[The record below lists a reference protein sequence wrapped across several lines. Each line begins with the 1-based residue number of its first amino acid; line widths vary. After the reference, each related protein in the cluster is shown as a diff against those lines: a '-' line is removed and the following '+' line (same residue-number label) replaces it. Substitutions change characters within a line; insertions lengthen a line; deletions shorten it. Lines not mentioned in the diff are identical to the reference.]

1 MHTATT
7 PRARWTAG
15 LGLALACLA
24 AALAQP
30 SIAAAEQAC
39 YGSTKTLPVTQERAS
54 GVGYEFACSEPAKAF
69 FLLTTVELSSFDV
82 SADVFDPA
90 SAGGAIRGDDR
101 FGECEGEIPSTGF
114 GCAGTYGAGGRLVRG
129 TFDTDGSACARD
141 KRTRKVLLHATLIV
155 EGATG
160 KLSGPYELIKP
171 NGCPKAKLTKKHAA
185 NKHKRH

>member
-7 PRARWTAG
+7 PRARWMAG

-39 YGSTKTLPVTQERAS
+39 YGSTKTLPNTEERDN
-54 GVGYEFACSEPAKAF
+54 GVSYEFACNEPAKAF
-69 FLLTTVELSSFDV
+69 FLLTTSELSFFDV

-101 FGECEGEIPSTGF
+101 FGECEGDIPSLGF
-114 GCAGTYGAGGRLVRG
+114 GCAGTYSAQGRLVRG
-129 TFDTDGSACARD
+129 TFDTDGPPCARD
-141 KRTRKVLLHATLIV
+141 RRTRKVMLHASLIV

-171 NGCPKAKLTKKHAA
+171 KGCPKAKAAKKHRE
-185 NKHKRH
+185 H

>member
-7 PRARWTAG
+7 PRARWMAG

-39 YGSTKTLPVTQERAS
+39 YGSTKTLPNTEERDN
-54 GVGYEFACSEPAKAF
+54 GVSYEFACNEPAKAF
-69 FLLTTVELSSFDV
+69 FLLTTSELSFFDV
-82 SADVFDPA
+82 SADVFD
-90 SAGGAIRGDDR
+90 
-101 FGECEGEIPSTGF
+101 
-114 GCAGTYGAGGRLVRG
+114 
-129 TFDTDGSACARD
+129 TDGPPCARD
-141 KRTRKVLLHATLIV
+141 RRTRKVMLHASLIV

-171 NGCPKAKLTKKHAA
+171 KGCPKAKAAKKHR
-185 NKHKRH
+185 KH